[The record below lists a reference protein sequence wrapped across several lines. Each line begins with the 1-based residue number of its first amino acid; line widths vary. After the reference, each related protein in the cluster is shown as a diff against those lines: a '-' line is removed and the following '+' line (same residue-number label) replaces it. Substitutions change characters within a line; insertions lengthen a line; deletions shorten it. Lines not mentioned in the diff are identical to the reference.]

1 MADGGGAAVAGENL
15 HVVGEGEQLGADRMD
30 QLFVFA
36 AQICASDAFFKD
48 RIARK
53 KHLFIGFV
61 EANAAG
67 SVARGVQHA
76 EGVVAEG
83 ECLRTVGCADG
94 LEARRDGEIGATA
107 QKMLGMA
114 GGMREEGLIGRVHVG
129 RQSIGFGRPC
139 ATENVIKVS
148 VREQQQGG
156 AKPVRR
162 NVVGNGFLLLGK
174 EGAAVDDGCFARGVG
189 HNVGVFL
196 NRIDGETLYFEHSGL
211 KV

>member
-1 MADGGGAAVAGENL
+1 
-15 HVVGEGEQLGADRMD
+15 
-30 QLFVFA
+30 
-36 AQICASDAFFKD
+36 
-48 RIARK
+48 
-53 KHLFIGFV
+53 
-61 EANAAG
+61 
-67 SVARGVQHA
+67 
-76 EGVVAEG
+76 
-83 ECLRTVGCADG
+83 
-94 LEARRDGEIGATA
+94 
-107 QKMLGMA
+107 MLGMA
-114 GGMREEGLIGRVHVG
+114 GGMREERFIGRVHVG

-174 EGAAVDDGCFARGVG
+174 EGAAVDDSCFACGVG

>member
-1 MADGGGAAVAGENL
+1 
-15 HVVGEGEQLGADRMD
+15 
-30 QLFVFA
+30 
-36 AQICASDAFFKD
+36 
-48 RIARK
+48 
-53 KHLFIGFV
+53 
-61 EANAAG
+61 
-67 SVARGVQHA
+67 
-76 EGVVAEG
+76 
-83 ECLRTVGCADG
+83 
-94 LEARRDGEIGATA
+94 
-107 QKMLGMA
+107 MLGMS

-162 NVVGNGFLLLGK
+162 NVVGNGFCSSGK
-174 EGAAVDDGCFARGVG
+174 RAPAVYNGCSPVESG

-196 NRIDGETLYFEHSGL
+196 NRIDCETLYFEHSGL